1 MTATAYSSEVN
12 RHWFLTYLML
22 WAKTRLV
29 FSTFLSKTRPLIPK
43 KTINKTKL
51 CRLHFAWLCPNKEAP
66 LGVFCPFIAKRGCAF
81 ELMDLGA
88 VLIISTSRVF
98 ISFSFFSLL
107 ISNELAKRNCE
118 AESKR
123 NTYSMFMM
131 FKANHKWG
139 GGDPSNTPNELVL
152 M

>member
-29 FSTFLSKTRPLIPK
+29 FSTFLSKIRPLIPK

-66 LGVFCPFIAKRGCAF
+66 LGVFCPFIAKRGCVF

-98 ISFSFFSLL
+98 IPFSSFSLL
-107 ISNELAKRNCE
+107 ISNELAMTICE

-131 FKANHKWG
+131 FKANQKWG
-139 GGDPSNTPNELVL
+139 EVDPSNTPSELVL